1 MSDRP
6 VRIGG
11 ASGFWGDAALAT
23 RQLLDNGR
31 VDFIVYDYLA
41 EITMSILARARAKD
55 AALGYA
61 TDFVSAAVAPNL
73 ERIAE
78 QGVKIVSNAG
88 GLNPR
93 ACAAALEKA
102 IDAAGIALKVA
113 WVAGDDLT
121 DRAESLSGSNIV
133 EIDTKASFPDPRRI
147 ASVNAYAGALAI
159 AEALNMGA
167 DIVVTGRCVDSA
179 VTLGV
184 CLHAHGWKAG
194 SYDLLA
200 AGSLAGHIIECGPQ
214 ATGGN
219 FTDWELCADTIETIG
234 YPIVEVEPDGQFS
247 VSKPEGSGG
256 LVSTGTVAEQILYE
270 IGDPQAYKL
279 PDVTCDFSEVRLEQA
294 GDDIVAVTGAKGAP
308 PPDTLKVCATWMD
321 GYRGGHLF
329 SFTGFDADRKAKRFA
344 DAAVNRAGNIL
355 RSANLPDYTETSVE
369 VIGAES
375 QYGGHA
381 RAQEWREVCVKLAA
395 RHADEKAVAL
405 LFREAVGLGLSAP
418 PGLSG
423 FAGTRPRPS
432 PVVRLYSF
440 LLPRDDIALTVTLGD
455 ATRIVRHAPT
465 TSPAPMVRPTAP
477 ITKGEATQMTTLR
490 LIDVALA
497 RSGDKGDKANIGV
510 IARDPDVLRYLWEQL
525 TEDFVADRFAHFL
538 EGRVERFYL
547 PGLNAINFLLHD
559 CLGGGGVASLRNDPQ
574 AKAYAQI
581 LLAAPIHVPNEL
593 ALRLER
599 RQDRKPA
606 HQPD

>member
-1 MSDRP
+1 MTNRP

-11 ASGFWGDAALAT
+11 ASGFWGDTEMAT

-55 AALGYA
+55 KALGYA
-61 TDFVSAAVAPNL
+61 TDFVSAAIAPNL
-73 ERIAE
+73 ERIAG
-78 QGVKIVSNAG
+78 QGVRIVSNAG

-93 ACAAALEKA
+93 ACAATLEKA
-102 IDAAGIALKVA
+102 IADAGLNLKVA

-121 DRAESLSGSNIV
+121 DRAESLSRSNIL
-133 EIDTKASFPDPRRI
+133 ELDTKAPFPDPRRI
-147 ASVNAYAGALAI
+147 ASINAYTGAFGI
-159 AEALNMGA
+159 AEALDMGA

-184 CLHAHGWKAG
+184 CIHAHGWAPH
-194 SYDLLA
+194 SHDLLA
-200 AGSLAGHIIECGPQ
+200 TGSLAGHIIECGPQ

-219 FTDWELCADTIETIG
+219 FTDWELCADTMETIG
-234 YPIVEVEPDGQFS
+234 YPIVEIEADGRFS

-256 LVSTGTVAEQILYE
+256 LVSAGTVAEQILYE

-294 GDDIVAVTGAKGAP
+294 GEDLVAVEGAKGSP
-308 PPDTLKVCATWMD
+308 PPETLKICATWMD
-321 GYRGGHLF
+321 GYRGGHIF
-329 SFTGFDADRKAKRFA
+329 SFTGFDADRKATRFA
-344 DAAVNRAGNIL
+344 EAAVNRARHVL
-355 RSANLPDYTETSVE
+355 RSANLPDYTETSIE

-375 QYGGHA
+375 QYGAHA
-381 RAQEWREVCVKLAA
+381 RTREWREVCVKLAA
-395 RHADEKAVAL
+395 RHADEKAIAL

-440 LLPRDDIALTVTLGD
+440 LAPRDDIALTVSLGD
-455 ATRIVRHAPT
+455 ATRTVAPAPT
-465 TSPAPMVRPTAP
+465 TGPATIVRPASPAAP
-477 ITKGEATQMTTLR
+477 AAATEMTTLR
-490 LIDVALA
+490 LIDLALA

-510 IARDPDVLRYLWEQL
+510 IARIPEALPYLWEQL
-525 TEDFVADRFAHFL
+525 TEDFVSDRFAHFL
-538 EGRVERFYL
+538 HGKVERFYL

-581 LLAAPIHVPNEL
+581 LLAAPILVPNEL
-593 ALRLER
+593 AKRLER
-599 RQDRKPA
+599 RQDREPA